1 MKFYVKAMKMPHRT
15 GIIGVL
21 GLVGTAVLFAG
32 CSGPSS
38 VSTTSTPAISAAAT
52 TASSAATSATLTPSA
67 STSATLTPSATTSA
81 TLTPSAGGLASGTT
95 TQQTHSASDQPGAD
109 GACGALHGAGTQYL
123 QGQLYVASGTIG
135 CDEANAILNGYLTG
149 PVEGS
154 GHMGNFKG
162 FECGRDN
169 RPSAEVK
176 AECEKDG
183 IRLEVR

>member
-67 STSATLTPSATTSA
+67 STSA

-154 GHMGNFKG
+154 GHIGNFKG